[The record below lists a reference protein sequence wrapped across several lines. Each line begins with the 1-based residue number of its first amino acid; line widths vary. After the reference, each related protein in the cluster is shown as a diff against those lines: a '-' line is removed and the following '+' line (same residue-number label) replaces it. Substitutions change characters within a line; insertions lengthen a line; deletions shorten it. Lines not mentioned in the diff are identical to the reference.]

1 MDIAS
6 LGIKIDTSDAATAV
20 TDLDKV
26 TQSGAKAEKAAEGV
40 AAGFEKASSAANDL
54 ATTEKKLAESTDD
67 AKTRLLA
74 MAKASLESSEYVKSL
89 TTSTQGNT
97 AALDAA
103 RSSGTDYVALQ
114 KRFRAESDALVGT
127 TDKAAASARQA
138 AAATGVQ
145 AEGLQALLAK
155 INPVAGALGKLD
167 EQQAQL
173 QKYKNA
179 GVIDAETFKD
189 YSSQIEVS
197 RQKTAGLS
205 DGLGKVGVSAKQT
218 AAALRGVPAQ
228 FTDIATSLQGGQSP
242 LTVLLQQGGQLK
254 DMFGGIGPAAKALG
268 GYVIGLVTPLTVAA
282 AAAAVLGVAYYKG
295 SQEADAY
302 NKSLILTGNYAGVSA
317 GQLGEMAGRVSATV
331 GSTGAA
337 AEALASLAG
346 GGKIASESFV
356 EITKAAVSMQEA
368 TGKAIS
374 ETISEFVKLADDP
387 VKASIALNDQYH
399 YLTES
404 VYSQIAALEQQGNH
418 ADAVKL
424 ATNQYAFAI
433 SERTPKIL
441 ENLSLWEKGYNAVAR
456 AADGLKNIG
465 RSSSDSEMIASAQKS
480 LDLLQKGV
488 SSVSF
493 NNKTYSGESG
503 AKELKG
509 LIDFMGLQ
517 ADGDKS
523 RIKFLGDADKAQS
536 KAIAAAEKID
546 AGDRANL
553 TTAQKRNKLLDE
565 YQKQLVDIMAVNASD
580 SRLNPDA
587 VASHI
592 QGIKDNNKDPAGK
605 ANQLDLTAFNDA
617 QNSLKTLQDT
627 YSNTEKQLDA
637 SQKAGLISASAY
649 ATQKSVLIKAEKE
662 EVTAAYEAEISALE
676 AVKDKSGT
684 TAEQRISLD
693 QKIADARTSMVKAQK
708 DADSQQEVL
717 AANETRRLKKQTE
730 AIKTY
735 SDALQQQVDTLRQQG
750 LQAAAGLGQGDRQ
763 RGLTEQLNGIDNKTN
778 TEQRNLASQYGD
790 GSRGMSLDEYNAKL
804 GDLKNS
810 QQALRDT
817 AVQNY
822 DDMSKAQGDWT
833 SGASSAWQNYLNSAH
848 DVAGQT
854 KSLFG
859 NAFSSMEDAVV
870 NFAMTGKLS
879 FADFAKSIIADMA
892 RIATRQASS
901 SVLSSLFG
909 MVAPA
914 LAGGTASAGSTSAG
928 YSGDLSSFTPVAA
941 NANGGVYSG
950 PGISS
955 YSSSVVSKP
964 TLFPFAKGTG
974 LMGEA
979 GPEAIMP
986 LTRGANGK
994 LGVQAIGG
1002 GGASAGSGVTNIT
1015 VNVAKDGSTSVEADT
1030 QFGLDAAQAIRKSM
1044 IAVYKEQEAK
1054 SSSFGGAIFKANQ
1067 GKL

>member
-433 SERTPKIL
+433 R
-441 ENLSLWEKGYNAVAR
+441 
-456 AADGLKNIG
+456 
-465 RSSSDSEMIASAQKS
+465 
-480 LDLLQKGV
+480 
-488 SSVSF
+488 
-493 NNKTYSGESG
+493 
-503 AKELKG
+503 
-509 LIDFMGLQ
+509 
-517 ADGDKS
+517 
-523 RIKFLGDADKAQS
+523 
-536 KAIAAAEKID
+536 
-546 AGDRANL
+546 DR
-553 TTAQKRNKLLDE
+553 
-565 YQKQLVDIMAVNASD
+565 
-580 SRLNPDA
+580 
-587 VASHI
+587 
-592 QGIKDNNKDPAGK
+592 
-605 ANQLDLTAFNDA
+605 
-617 QNSLKTLQDT
+617 
-627 YSNTEKQLDA
+627 
-637 SQKAGLISASAY
+637 
-649 ATQKSVLIKAEKE
+649 KSV
-662 EVTAAYEAEISALE
+662 V
-676 AVKDKSGT
+676 
-684 TAEQRISLD
+684 
-693 QKIADARTSMVKAQK
+693 
-708 DADSQQEVL
+708 
-717 AANETRRLKKQTE
+717 
-730 AIKTY
+730 
-735 SDALQQQVDTLRQQG
+735 
-750 LQAAAGLGQGDRQ
+750 
-763 RGLTEQLNGIDNKTN
+763 
-778 TEQRNLASQYGD
+778 
-790 GSRGMSLDEYNAKL
+790 
-804 GDLKNS
+804 
-810 QQALRDT
+810 
-817 AVQNY
+817 
-822 DDMSKAQGDWT
+822 
-833 SGASSAWQNYLNSAH
+833 
-848 DVAGQT
+848 
-854 KSLFG
+854 
-859 NAFSSMEDAVV
+859 
-870 NFAMTGKLS
+870 
-879 FADFAKSIIADMA
+879 
-892 RIATRQASS
+892 
-901 SVLSSLFG
+901 
-909 MVAPA
+909 
-914 LAGGTASAGSTSAG
+914 
-928 YSGDLSSFTPVAA
+928 
-941 NANGGVYSG
+941 
-950 PGISS
+950 
-955 YSSSVVSKP
+955 
-964 TLFPFAKGTG
+964 
-974 LMGEA
+974 
-979 GPEAIMP
+979 
-986 LTRGANGK
+986 
-994 LGVQAIGG
+994 
-1002 GGASAGSGVTNIT
+1002 
-1015 VNVAKDGSTSVEADT
+1015 
-1030 QFGLDAAQAIRKSM
+1030 
-1044 IAVYKEQEAK
+1044 
-1054 SSSFGGAIFKANQ
+1054 
-1067 GKL
+1067 